1 MTNEY
6 DRARAVFT
14 VILGVALIFLQ
25 WLSAFWTINHLQ
37 IPISRIGR
45 DYVKLLWISDSDV
58 SSVSANLFPNIQE
71 ERKRGVAGADLTIS
85 WFCGKI
91 DILHPKALWKSL
103 VKGTL
108 ARFPPLLIHPN
119 EKMNGMYIST
129 ELEPNSRLSST
140 GQLMT
145 CEL

>member
-14 VILGVALIFLQ
+14 VILGLALILLQ

-45 DYVKLLWISDSDV
+45 DYVKLLRISDSDV

-71 ERKRGVAGADLTIS
+71 ERKGGL
-85 WFCGKI
+85 CGSTS
-91 DILHPKALWKSL
+91 SL
-103 VKGTL
+103 IAHL
-108 ARFPPLLIHPN
+108 ARAHEALHTKIVLF
-119 EKMNGMYIST
+119 E
-129 ELEPNSRLSST
+129 
-140 GQLMT
+140 
-145 CEL
+145 